1 MTTAPR
7 ALVADDEPRL
17 ARALVRALREAWPE
31 LEVCAVAEDGEEAL
45 RLALALRPDVLF
57 LDIQMPGRTGLEI
70 AADIAG
76 DWPEDAGPLPLS
88 VFVTAFEQFAVAAFE
103 RAAADYLL
111 KPVTAERLAACT
123 ARLRERLNQRAAAA
137 PADAAG
143 EVRRL
148 EALALD
154 ATAPPSPGADD
165 REPIR
170 VLRVGFGDAVRMVPL
185 TDVLCQEAVDKYVNV
200 ITESGEGLV
209 RLSLRELAARLEGVR
224 FEQVHRATLVNAD
237 RVTHAQRDAL
247 GHWSV
252 HLRGL
257 ARPVKVSRAF
267 AHRFR
272 PM

>member
-1 MTTAPR
+1 MSPGPR

-31 LEVCAVAEDGEEAL
+31 LEVCAVAEEGEAAL
-45 RLALALRPDVLF
+45 QQALALRPDLLF

-70 AADIAG
+70 AAEIA
-76 DWPEDAGPLPLS
+76 DEWPDEAGPLPLA
-88 VFVTAFEQFAVAAFE
+88 VFVTAFEQFALAAFE

-111 KPVTAERLAACT
+111 KPVTPERLGACV
-123 ARLRERLNQRAAAA
+123 ARLQERLRQRAAPA
-137 PADAAG
+137 PAAAAG

-148 EALALD
+148 QALA
-154 ATAPPSPGADD
+154 AQSAAPGAGVED
-165 REPIR
+165 RSPIR
-170 VLRVGFGDAVRMVPL
+170 VLRVGFGDTVRIVPL
-185 TDVLCQEAVDKYVNV
+185 ADVLCLEAVDKYVNV
-200 ITESGEGLV
+200 VTESGEGLV

-224 FEQVHRATLVNAD
+224 FEQVHRATLVNAE
-237 RVTHAQRDAL
+237 RVTHAQKDAL

-267 AHRFR
+267 AHLYR